1 MSRSGKSKLAHT
13 HQHQAPSPQDM
24 ASAGTNLQS
33 CGSCPVPAHLYLSRT
48 ECGSQWL
55 PTNLPTCQAC
65 QPGSRMRR
73 RLAKKGGGGGCLR
86 CKINPACQ
94 LQTQSGRH
102 IDTSCTG
109 QDRRQWTPK
118 VFKVGRHGVRAMQEQ
133 QGWGWGIGPCSIQ
146 SRSDLPNPC
155 TYRNMSSIPPRDP
168 LCPSQAPAGQHA
180 AACRVSLAAL
190 GSPPS

>member
-73 RLAKKGGGGGCLR
+73 RLAKKKGWGAGYLGTVYAAIFVHPASL
-86 CKINPACQ
+86 PACQ
-94 LQTQSGRH
+94 PANSQVKSGRH
-102 IDTSCTG
+102 IDMSRTE
-109 QDRRQWTPK
+109 QEAITPPLEL
-118 VFKVGRHGVRAMQEQ
+118 FKVGRHGVRAMQEQ
-133 QGWGWGIGPCSIQ
+133 QGWGWGIRPWPVSP
-146 SRSDLPNPC
+146 DL
-155 TYRNMSSIPPRDP
+155 I
-168 LCPSQAPAGQHA
+168 CPTRAHIAI
-180 AACRVSLAAL
+180 
-190 GSPPS
+190 